1 MEYNN
6 IKPVAP
12 TSGTIVMVD
21 STQWTPVLMQVNDD
35 HISIYDGKTIKKV
48 PVIDEVTT
56 FLLGAF
62 VYPLVSYNEDL
73 KELPNPSNLIIPGS
87 LGRELLSMNN
97 S

>member
-1 MEYNN
+1 MKKLIFLVCCLIILGGCTLEYNN

-62 VYPLVSYNEDL
+62 CLPVSF
-73 KELPNPSNLIIPGS
+73 I
-87 LGRELLSMNN
+87 
-97 S
+97 